1 MTSMQLFRLFLL
13 IVGSGTVDANAIA
26 QQSAFVTT
34 TSPTSTPQ
42 ATSVV
47 NADLSQAQ
55 SPPSESN
62 VLRETTKL
70 LPMLGKSETKNYII
84 LSDASPTD
92 ITTVGSL
99 LEATFKKYLDVCNT
113 LGWQLKPLRHKLV
126 AVVFRDQ
133 QDYKEFATKNDKLD
147 KLWAVGY
154 YMPQADRLVLYKSEN
169 GDDIKRAMN
178 QIRAQGRE
186 VQKAEHSQQAA
197 GNALQSNPNLANTKK
212 QLLAEQDRIHDFAK
226 GSFVSTVVHEAA
238 HQLFFHTDVQRS
250 GASCPLWL
258 AEGLATNF
266 ETEQTD
272 IEFGYKVDNWRRRE
286 SFKLAYEKDNL
297 IPLQIFL
304 LQERFTNGSDA
315 NEAMGYFYA
324 QAYALTNWLLRER
337 PTEVKLYL
345 ESLRDGSFAVAQDRQ
360 KNFEAIFGPVARL
373 ERNWVRYEGRRQK
386 EFLTSPFA
394 KSVLAKI
401 PTAAKTIPADTA
413 KSDIPQPNT
422 APNQSSTTT
431 LETTT
436 QSGSQS
442 GSQSAPVPPK

>member
-1 MTSMQLFRLFLL
+1 MTSMQLIRLFLL

-92 ITTVGSL
+92 VTTVGSL

-113 LGWQLKPLRHKLV
+113 FGWQLKPLRHKLV

-147 KLWAVGY
+147 KPWAVGY

-197 GNALQSNPNLANTKK
+197 GHALQSNPNLANTKK
-212 QLLAEQDRIHDFAK
+212 QLLAEQDRIHDFANFFFTRMFSAVGLLIHC
-226 GSFVSTVVHEAA
+226 GSLKDWPLILKRNKPILSLDTKWII
-238 HQLFFHTDVQRS
+238 
-250 GASCPLWL
+250 GA
-258 AEGLATNF
+258 G
-266 ETEQTD
+266 
-272 IEFGYKVDNWRRRE
+272 E
-286 SFKLAYEKDNL
+286 SRL
-297 IPLQIFL
+297 
-304 LQERFTNGSDA
+304 
-315 NEAMGYFYA
+315 
-324 QAYALTNWLLRER
+324 
-337 PTEVKLYL
+337 
-345 ESLRDGSFAVAQDRQ
+345 SLHM
-360 KNFEAIFGPVARL
+360 K
-373 ERNWVRYEGRRQK
+373 
-386 EFLTSPFA
+386 
-394 KSVLAKI
+394 KI
-401 PTAAKTIPADTA
+401 I
-413 KSDIPQPNT
+413 
-422 APNQSSTTT
+422 
-431 LETTT
+431 
-436 QSGSQS
+436 
-442 GSQSAPVPPK
+442 